1 MNWTEYVSK
10 EDWANDN
17 IQIQLNFNLL
27 SFVHNL
33 GGEQK
38 ESLLRTLASNIGF
51 DKARAYISF
60 QELLEG
66 LGGKSGGWNILQ
78 EDANV

>member
-1 MNWTEYVSK
+1 M
-10 EDWANDN
+10 
-17 IQIQLNFNLL
+17 
-27 SFVHNL
+27 HNL